1 MVKAVSIVKAIH
13 DTDLERVLK
22 KLGLYEKLVAG
33 ELRCSICGRLLT
45 LENLGGIYRENGEV
59 KLVCNKIE
67 CLVEAA
73 EKVRRS
79 RKSRLKQIS
88 RT

>member
-1 MVKAVSIVKAIH
+1 MVEAVSVVKTVH

-22 KLGLYEKLVAG
+22 KLGLYEKLVRG
-33 ELRCSICGRLLT
+33 ELRCSICGRPLT
-45 LENLGGIYRENGEV
+45 LENMGGIYRENGEV

-73 EKVRRS
+73 EKVRRD
-79 RKSRLKQIS
+79 RKSRLG
-88 RT
+88 